1 MIIAIF
7 LLFLASSFFSG
18 SETAL
23 TATNK
28 IKLQS
33 KAANGDKRSANL
45 LKLVENSEE
54 FISGILI
61 ANNVPN
67 IILPSLVTIVA
78 LEYGINVGI
87 ATAVLTVMIIIF
99 AEVLPKSIAAA
110 YPERVSHIVYPFT
123 YILLKVLKPFTYLL
137 NMFTR
142 FVIRVLGR
150 GNEDEATFSKDEMR
164 AMVDI
169 GHTEGTFAPDE
180 MQRLKGMLDFTK
192 LNVSDILK
200 TPRIDIQAIP
210 VEYTFEQAKEI
221 LSNNQYTRYP
231 IYEGDI
237 DHIVGVFHSKFAL
250 QWITEPDRTVREVS
264 DLSPLYVH
272 EFQAVNS
279 VFKKMLQEKKHFAV
293 VHDEYGGTEG
303 IVTHEDL
310 IEAMIGQDIE
320 DETDTYGSFIVKQ
333 TDHEIICEGKL
344 TLHRLNNVFSTNIPE
359 DEDNL
364 AGFLLAQYG
373 GLPEIGEVIKFN
385 NLRFEIL
392 EADEKKI
399 SQVRITKHD
408 EEEES
413 E

>member
-1 MIIAIF
+1 M
-7 LLFLASSFFSG
+7 
-18 SETAL
+18 
-23 TATNK
+23 
-28 IKLQS
+28 
-33 KAANGDKRSANL
+33 
-45 LKLVENSEE
+45 
-54 FISGILI
+54 
-61 ANNVPN
+61 
-67 IILPSLVTIVA
+67 TIVA

-87 ATAVLTVMIIIF
+87 ATAVLTVLIIIF

-137 NMFTR
+137 NVFTR

-210 VEYTFEQAKEI
+210 VEYTFEQAKDI

-364 AGFLLAQYG
+364 AGSCWHSMAGCQ
-373 GLPEIGEVIKFN
+373 K
-385 NLRFEIL
+385 
-392 EADEKKI
+392 
-399 SQVRITKHD
+399 
-408 EEEES
+408 
-413 E
+413 

>member
-67 IILPSLVTIVA
+67 IILPHLVTIVA

-87 ATAVLTVMIIIF
+87 ATAVLTVLIIIF

-137 NMFTR
+137 NVFTR

-210 VEYTFEQAKEI
+210 VEYTFEQAKDI

-373 GLPEIGEVIKFN
+373 GLPEVGEVITFN
-385 NLRFEIL
+385 NLTFEIL

-408 EEEES
+408 EEEEI

>member
-45 LKLVENSEE
+45 LKFVENSEE

-110 YPERVSHIVYPFT
+110 YPERISHIVYPFT

-385 NLRFEIL
+385 NLTFEIL